1 MVDILHRIAAEGR
14 TADDVY
20 EALATIDGLR
30 GWWTEDTTGDTEPGG
45 VIAFRFPDGGF
56 DMRVIESEP
65 GKRVLWEVVGGAP
78 EWIGTRVHWDLRDE
92 DGWAIVLFKHE
103 GWAEPVEFMHHCSTK
118 WAVFLLSLKALVEQG
133 KGDPAPHDV
142 KNDNW

>member
-1 MVDILHRIAAEGR
+1 MVDILHRIAAEDR

-20 EALATIDGLR
+20 RALATIDGLR
-30 GWWTEDTTGDTEPGG
+30 GWWTEETAGTTETGG

-56 DMRVIESEP
+56 DMRVVESEP
-65 GKRVLWEVVGGAP
+65 GRRVLWEVVGGTP

-103 GWAEPVEFMHHCSTK
+103 GWAEPIEFMHHCSTK
-118 WAVFLLSLKALVEQG
+118 WAVFLLSLKTLVEQG
-133 KGDPAPHDV
+133 KGDPAPRDV